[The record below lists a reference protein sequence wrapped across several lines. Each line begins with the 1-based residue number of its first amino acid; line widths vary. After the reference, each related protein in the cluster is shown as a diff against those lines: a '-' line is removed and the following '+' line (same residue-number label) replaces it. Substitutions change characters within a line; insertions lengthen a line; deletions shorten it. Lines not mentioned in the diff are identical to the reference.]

1 MLSEKI
7 EKQLTI
13 QGMSCQGCVKKV
25 HKILSADPGLEN
37 IQVELNPGRAHFTC
51 TQDTNNNALIQS
63 LAAHD
68 FIANEDPTGH

>member
-25 HKILSADPGLEN
+25 HKILSADPSLEN
-37 IQVELNPGRAHFTC
+37 IQVDLNPGRAHFTC
-51 TQDTNNNALIQS
+51 TQGTNVNALIQS
-63 LAAHD
+63 LAAYD
-68 FIANEDPTGH
+68 FIANEDAMGR